1 MFVCEENI
9 WTVLVGRSTTVGAN
23 HRSSI
28 VNHPKIGQGP
38 SLVQGVIDLR
48 KRIDIYNDMSLLGQY
63 RDKTSFKIFP
73 NSLISAPPFGSKENL
88 HASHP
93 KRNRTRTHILF
104 SNSLVFT
111 HILKLFLCT
120 LNVSEQIEQATVK
133 TKKKTR
139 ERIKNNSLLRNIM
152 IRYSFYST
160 FNQSV
165 FARLL

>member
-73 NSLISAPPFGSKENL
+73 NFLSAPLWF
-88 HASHP
+88 
-93 KRNRTRTHILF
+93 KRKSSRFPPQEKQDTHTYFVFKLSCFHTHFKTVFMHFKRVRADRTGDG
-104 SNSLVFT
+104 
-111 HILKLFLCT
+111 
-120 LNVSEQIEQATVK
+120 
-133 TKKKTR
+133 
-139 ERIKNNSLLRNIM
+139 KN
-152 IRYSFYST
+152 
-160 FNQSV
+160 
-165 FARLL
+165 